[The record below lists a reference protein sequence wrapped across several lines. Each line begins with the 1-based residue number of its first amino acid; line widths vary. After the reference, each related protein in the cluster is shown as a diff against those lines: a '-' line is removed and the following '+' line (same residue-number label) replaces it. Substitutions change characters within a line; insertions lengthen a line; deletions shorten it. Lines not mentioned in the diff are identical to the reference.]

1 MNKQRLVVIT
11 GTSGVGKSTLAR
23 KINSEIGFHKV
34 ASTDTIREVLRT
46 REDLAGEG
54 ALHRS
59 SFENAGSSAV
69 ENWKETVE
77 ILSEGISSVIFRAK
91 EKIIDLI
98 IEGVHFFPTK
108 KIISD
113 WKGSGGIA
121 LGIVLYVENLDSH
134 IEMISNREKHNGK
147 KVEHYLKN
155 IDRIRDIQS
164 EMISSGNESGWK
176 LIDITQEDNA
186 IGIIKHALGEIE

>member
-23 KINSEIGFHKV
+23 MINSEMGFDKLT
-34 ASTDTIREVLRT
+34 STDTIREVLRT

-69 ENWKETVE
+69 ENWIETLE
-77 ILSEGISSVIFRAK
+77 ILSEGISSVIIRAE
-91 EKIIDLI
+91 EKIKDLI

-113 WKGSGGIA
+113 WERRGGIA
-121 LGIVLYVENLDSH
+121 LGIVLYVENLDRH
-134 IEMISNREKHNGK
+134 IEMISNREKNNGR
-147 KVEHYLKN
+147 KVDHYLKN

-164 EMISSGNESGWK
+164 EMMASGNKSGWK
-176 LIDITQEDNA
+176 LIDITQEENP
-186 IGIIKHALGEIE
+186 IVIIKEALGEI